1 MRKPRDYD
9 AELQALTDKAKALKA
24 QKQGQLGA
32 LVISTGADALS
43 AEELAGALL
52 AASQADANQKEVWRK
67 SGAAFFQRNA
77 AKPRRGASPNEHGAT
92 ASGASAHSPAGETS
106 AP

>member
-9 AELQALTDKAKALKA
+9 AELQALTDKAKTLKA

-52 AASQADANQKEVWRK
+52 AAGRADVVQKEVWRK

-77 AKPRRGASPNEHGAT
+77 AKPRRSASANEPSNA
-92 ASGASAHSPAGETS
+92 ASGTSPQSPAGETS
-106 AP
+106 PP

>member
-52 AASQADANQKEVWRK
+52 AASRADTVQKEAWRK

-77 AKPRRGASPNEHGAT
+77 AKPRRGTSADEHGAA
-92 ASGASAHSPAGETS
+92 ASSASPQPHPGETS

>member
-52 AASQADANQKEVWRK
+52 AAGRADTAQKEAWRK

-77 AKPRRGASPNEHGAT
+77 AKRRRGAPPNEHDAA
-92 ASGASAHSPAGETS
+92 ASGAGPQSPAGETS